1 MGKFRLSDTYKLV
14 LTQLLALSFLLIGFY
29 FIDLSRK
36 KSYETD
42 IWHVVASE
50 TIALVEMQQPED
62 LVAYLDSSAFINAVK
77 DMEGG
82 QKAFETT
89 DQLLTLL
96 DSALQNP
103 FLGVKKQ
110 VYLSVNA
117 TGSQSFSLSVYIP
130 MDERVYLDP
139 FKQLTSLQNETYV
152 RKYRGEDV
160 HEYKLGNDQLS
171 VAKIR
176 NFLVASTDAVWI
188 EEAIRNNGEKFNE
201 EYYFGLLNQDLATQ
215 VNDIKLPD
223 GLKMWIRPSSVEHW
237 FARMTDL
244 GTENPFKSIAEF
256 SNGMLVESIQE
267 RENEL
272 SILSINRNQ
281 SSSYYHQ
288 LESALTNGKTSA
300 YNFMVDDVSFYEQ
313 CYTNDFSNF
322 VKLAFRYDDEKN
334 NPQSETALTQFDNAG
349 VEVADLVKLV
359 KSDLFK
365 ATILSVDGSQWQN
378 IYGFELK
385 DPVEFDVVLDNLR
398 KDYKEESK
406 KKVKL
411 IGLKGFTVYG
421 FPKGNLSGALAG
433 SNFYDSH
440 SNSYVLR
447 VDNYMIMAGDLP
459 TLSKWLKDWLLKR
472 RWTTQKRYNVLIN
485 KLQNN
490 KAKLSYVLNTE
501 SSWVGFIHAL
511 SKSHASFVDRHR
523 QLLLGLN
530 FQVWSLRDQEI
541 EISALFSGQL
551 RDDQP
556 KKAEKI
562 LSKEMGVALSKAPI
576 LVENVLG
583 DEEGFLLIDQE
594 NIVEGYNFKGDTIF
608 YHEFDSLIKATPE
621 LVWSINSDLPSLY
634 LTQNNKILQ
643 IDRSGK
649 YLEGYP
655 VDLPIYSQIEFTKW
669 LPWHLRGSTEMI
681 QDIEGLIL
689 SVDTLGNIYGVDPK
703 GKYQGNWTPLKTLER
718 LALPPQVFQAN
729 GKNYVVTLSK
739 KGKLIIFTEK
749 GEYVKGFPML
759 FRESVSPQ
767 LFVTEDAS
775 LGQSRITFITSIGDI
790 IEINGKGEVLRRDKL
805 GDRAHGRSFD
815 LLKDEA
821 RSRTWMV
828 MEQIFGTIKVR
839 NSSGKVV
846 FHQRFDEKGK
856 AIGQY
861 FDFGIDAELICIT
874 FPDSGKT
881 YLYYLNGK
889 RFVEK
894 PFSND
899 KEVKMFYNSDIQQF
913 IFITSLKNRVNT
925 YTIDRRN

>member
-1 MGKFRLSDTYKLV
+1 MGNFRLSDTYKLV
-14 LTQLLALSFLLIGFY
+14 ITQILALSFLLIGFY
-29 FIDLSRK
+29 FIDLTRK

-62 LVAYLDSSAFINAVK
+62 LVTYLDSSAFVRALK

-96 DSALQNP
+96 DSAIQNP

-130 MDERVYLDP
+130 MDERIYLDP
-139 FKQLTSLQNETYV
+139 FTQLTSLQNETYI
-152 RKYRGEDV
+152 RKYKGEDI
-160 HEYKLGNDQLS
+160 HEYRVGNDLLS

-176 NFLVASTDAVWI
+176 NFLVASTDALWI
-188 EEAIRNNGEKFNE
+188 EEAIRNNGERFNE
-201 EYYFGLLNQDLATQ
+201 EYYFGLLNQDLANQ
-215 VNDIKLPD
+215 INDIKLPD
-223 GLKMWIRPSSVEHW
+223 GLKVWIRPSSVEHW

-244 GTENPFKSIAEF
+244 GTENPFKTIAEF
-256 SNGMLVESIQE
+256 SNGMLVKSIQE
-267 RENEL
+267 KENEL
-272 SILSINRNQ
+272 SILSSNRNQ
-281 SSSYYHQ
+281 SSSYYKTIETTLH
-288 LESALTNGKTSA
+288 NGKTEA
-300 YNFMVDDVSFYEQ
+300 YSFMVDDISFYEQ
-313 CYTNDFSNF
+313 CYASDFSGF
-322 VKLAFRYDDEKN
+322 VKLAFQYDEDHDIPTSKEIVK
-334 NPQSETALTQFDNAG
+334 QFEQKG
-349 VEVADLVKLV
+349 LEVSDLMEQV
-359 KSDLFK
+359 KSDVFK

-378 IYGFELK
+378 IFGFELK

-398 KDYKEESK
+398 KDYEEESEQ
-406 KKVKL
+406 KVKL
-411 IGLKGFTVYG
+411 IGLKGFTIYG

-433 SNFYDSH
+433 SNYFDNH
-440 SNSYVLR
+440 ENSYVLR
-447 VDNYMIMAGDLP
+447 VNNYMIMAGDLP

-472 RWTTQKRYNVLIN
+472 RWTTQKRYNDLIN

-490 KAKLSYVLNTE
+490 EAKLSYVLNTE
-501 SSWVGFIHAL
+501 SSWVGFMHAL
-511 SKSHASFVDRHR
+511 SKSHAAFMDRHR

-530 FQVWSLRDQEI
+530 FQVWSLADDKI
-541 EISALFSGQL
+541 EVSALFSGQIG
-551 RDDQP
+551 DDQP
-556 KKAEKI
+556 KKVKKI
-562 LSKEMGVALSKAPI
+562 LTKAMDVALSKAPI
-576 LVENVLG
+576 VVDNVLG
-583 DEEGFLLIDQE
+583 DEEGFLLIDEE
-594 NIVEGYNFKGDTIF
+594 NIVEGYNFDGDTIF
-608 YHEFDSLIKATPE
+608 YHEFDSVIKATPE
-621 LVWSINSDLPSLY
+621 LVWSINSDIPSLF
-634 LTQNNKILQ
+634 LTQNNQILQ

-655 VDLPIYSQIEFTKW
+655 VNLPIYSQIEYTKW
-669 LPWHLRGSTEMI
+669 LPWHLRGSTELI

-703 GKYQGNWTPLKTLER
+703 GNYQGNWTPQKTLER
-718 LALPPQVFQAN
+718 LALTPQVFQAN

-739 KGKLIIFTEK
+739 NGKLIIFTEK
-749 GEYVKGFPML
+749 GEYAKGFPML

-775 LGQSRITFITSIGDI
+775 LGQSKISFITSIGDI
-790 IEINGKGEVLRRDKL
+790 IEVNGKGQVLRRERL

-821 RSRTWMV
+821 RGRTWMV
-828 MEQIFGTIKVR
+828 MEQIYGDIKVR

-874 FPDSGKT
+874 FPNSGKT

-894 PFSND
+894 PFNND
-899 KEVKMFYNSDIQQF
+899 REVKMFYDSDIQQF
-913 IFITSLKNRVNT
+913 IFITSLKNKVSL

>member
-1 MGKFRLSDTYKLV
+1 M
-14 LTQLLALSFLLIGFY
+14 LIGFY